1 MIPARA
7 FAVLLTL
14 CLGSSALAQ
23 NPTENVTVTS
33 QKGRD
38 VPPERVLHDFIR
50 SYTAPSPAIGKVARW
65 RYGVCPAVTGLPPAW
80 NKLVT
85 TRVREIAGL
94 AGAPV
99 GADDCRANID
109 IVFTKN
115 PQVLLDG
122 IRAKKSFL
130 LGYHDLANEENLAR
144 MTHPVQAWYMTQTVD
159 ATGAVHTDDKL
170 HTQGIYLGHDYYP
183 NAHVEHWDG
192 THLADGRLSELM
204 HIMVVAD
211 LAKINGVNLAAMAD
225 YVAMMSLAQTAAF
238 EACQPVPSIA
248 NLMAPA
254 CELKAARLTDSD
266 LAYLHALYAIDPRD
280 SLVQQRGQMAFEMK
294 KSLAKDSAG
303 AR

>member
-115 PQVLLDG
+115 
-122 IRAKKSFL
+122 R
-130 LGYHDLANEENLAR
+130 R
-144 MTHPVQAWYMTQTVD
+144 CCW
-159 ATGAVHTDDKL
+159 
-170 HTQGIYLGHDYYP
+170 
-183 NAHVEHWDG
+183 
-192 THLADGRLSELM
+192 
-204 HIMVVAD
+204 
-211 LAKINGVNLAAMAD
+211 
-225 YVAMMSLAQTAAF
+225 TA
-238 EACQPVPSIA
+238 S
-248 NLMAPA
+248 AP
-254 CELKAARLTDSD
+254 
-266 LAYLHALYAIDPRD
+266 
-280 SLVQQRGQMAFEMK
+280 
-294 KSLAKDSAG
+294 KSLSCSAITIWPMRKISP
-303 AR
+303 A